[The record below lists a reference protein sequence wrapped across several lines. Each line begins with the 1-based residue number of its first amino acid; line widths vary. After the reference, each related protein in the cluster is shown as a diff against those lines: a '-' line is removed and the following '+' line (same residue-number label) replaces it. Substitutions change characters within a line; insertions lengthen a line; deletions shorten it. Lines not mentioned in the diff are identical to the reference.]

1 MDRVARSLI
10 EQAGWGEAFSHGL
23 GHGIGLEL
31 HEAPRV
37 SPRGEDIL
45 EAGDVVTLEPGVYVE
60 GRGGLRVEDDY
71 VLRMEGPD
79 RITQA
84 LPREFFV
91 LR

>member
-1 MDRVARSLI
+1 MAQGTEQQTVSRETQPLLPQPTSTRTIVVAN
-10 EQAGWGEAFSHGL
+10 QKG
-23 GHGIGLEL
+23 
-31 HEAPRV
+31 
-37 SPRGEDIL
+37 
-45 EAGDVVTLEPGVYVE
+45 GVGKTTTAVNIASALA
-60 GRGGLRVEDDY
+60 RGGLLRVEDDY